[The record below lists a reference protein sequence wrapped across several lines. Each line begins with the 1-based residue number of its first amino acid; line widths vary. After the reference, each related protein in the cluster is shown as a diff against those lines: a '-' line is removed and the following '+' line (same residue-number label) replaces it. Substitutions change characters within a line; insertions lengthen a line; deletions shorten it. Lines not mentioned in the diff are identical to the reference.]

1 MAYDPRMTEQ
11 PDYCE
16 ALVREADKDRFLATL
31 FAPAARRPDLFALYA
46 FDLETAA
53 VPHRVR
59 DLMAGEVRYQWW
71 HDAIAGS
78 APAGYPVAD
87 ALLSAMERSG
97 LSGDLV
103 LSVIEA
109 RRRALFSADV
119 MTEADF
125 EVMASETAG
134 AIFQGAAEILGGRAG
149 EAVKLACHHAG
160 VASAAAQADAAR
172 LSFDRSVAAQRHL
185 AAAKVLVAELPEAVL
200 PAFLP
205 LALVRPGLE
214 RPALPQW
221 RRQWILWRASK
232 DLAARL

>member
-1 MAYDPRMTEQ
+1 M
-11 PDYCE
+11 
-16 ALVREADKDRFLATL
+16 
-31 FAPAARRPDLFALYA
+31 
-46 FDLETAA
+46 
-53 VPHRVR
+53 PHRVR
-59 DLMAGEVRYQWW
+59 DLMAGEVRHQWW
-71 HDAIAGS
+71 HDAIAGN
-78 APAGYPVAD
+78 APAGHPVAD
-87 ALLSAMERSG
+87 ALLNATERSG

-119 MTEADF
+119 ITEADF

-172 LSFDRSVAAQRHL
+172 LSFDRSVSVQRHL